1 MPNEDTIKLLKECD
15 SGAKMAIEGINN
27 VLDKAED
34 KLLISTL
41 EKYLEDHENLEEKI
55 QNELNKFN
63 DDEKNPNPIAR
74 AMSWMKINVKL
85 IKGEHDKVIADL
97 MIEGC
102 GMGIK
107 SISKYMNQYPTAMDN
122 IKGLCYDLVEIE
134 ENFSRDMRKFL

>member
-1 MPNEDTIKLLKECD
+1 
-15 SGAKMAIEGINN
+15 MAIEGINN

-107 SISKYMNQYPTAMDN
+107 SISKYMNQYPAAMEN

>member
-1 MPNEDTIKLLKECD
+1 
-15 SGAKMAIEGINN
+15 MAIEGINN
-27 VLDKAED
+27 VLDKAEN

-107 SISKYMNQYPTAMDN
+107 SISKYMNQYPAAMEN